1 MPRICV
7 ASYKDMYGCK
17 TCWNGFRM
25 PKSGLDVV
33 SFILSSKNG
42 FWEKLFLESH
52 LGVNPER
59 TSQFTPTESGPE
71 IM

>member
-1 MPRICV
+1 
-7 ASYKDMYGCK
+7 
-17 TCWNGFRM
+17 M